1 MNIFH
6 ISIKNIKAKP
16 LAATLSIVLFTTGVF
31 IISFLLLVKDQ
42 LTAHLEKNV
51 AGISMVAGAKG
62 SPLQLILSTI
72 YHVDYPTG
80 NISYDEAKRL
90 GKHPLVARTIPI
102 ALGDNY
108 KGYRIVGT
116 TADYAAL
123 YDGRLQSGTLWD
135 SDFEVTIGV
144 RVAEITGL
152 KIGDHFVGVHGFIET
167 DHTHGEHQ
175 YIVKGI
181 FERTGTVLDQ
191 LILTNISSVWRIHE
205 HNNDDEG
212 EDDEHEHQAKADR
225 QDDQGKEITALL
237 VFYRNAMGA
246 ISLPRYVNQ
255 NTNMQA
261 AAPAIELN
269 RLFSLMGVSIQ
280 TISLIAYLIVFISGL
295 SIFVSLLSAMKE
307 RKYEI
312 ALIRVMGGSKLRIFA
327 LVITEGLIIALTGFL
342 FGIILSKLAAFCV
355 SWYTEDAFHYGM
367 DSLGNIKNDLALLAG
382 SFLIGFLA
390 SILPAIKA
398 MKTDISKTLSE

>member
-1 MNIFH
+1 MNIFR
-6 ISIKNIKAKP
+6 ISIGNIKAKP
-16 LAATLSIVLFTTGVF
+16 LTATLSIVLFATGVF
-31 IISFLLLVKDQ
+31 IISFLLLAKNQ
-42 LTAHLEKNV
+42 LTTHLEKNV

-90 GKHPLVARTIPI
+90 GKNPLVARTIPI

-123 YDGRLQSGTLWD
+123 YGGTLQTGALWAA
-135 SDFEVTIGV
+135 DFEVTIGAKT
-144 RVAEITGL
+144 AEVTGL
-152 KIGDHFVGVHGFIET
+152 KVGDRFAGVHGFIET

-175 YIVKGI
+175 YMVTGI

-191 LILTNISSVWRIHE
+191 VILTNIGSVWRIHE
-205 HNNDDEG
+205 HG
-212 EDDEHEHQAKADR
+212 EDDGHEESEGAVAA
-225 QDDQGKEITALL
+225 QDEKGKEITALL

-255 NTNMQA
+255 NTGMQA
-261 AAPAIELN
+261 ASPAIELN
-269 RLFSLMGVSIQ
+269 RLFSLMGASIQ
-280 TISLIAYLIVFISGL
+280 TISLIACLIIFISGL
-295 SIFVSLLSAMKE
+295 SIFVSLLNAMKE
-307 RKYEI
+307 RKYEL

-327 LVITEGLIIALTGFL
+327 LVVTEGLMVAVTGF
-342 FGIILSKLAAFCV
+342 FIGIVLSKAAAFGV
-355 SWYTEDAFHYGM
+355 SWYAEDAFHYGM
-367 DSLGNIKNDLALLAG
+367 DTLGSFKNDFVLLTGSLLIGLLA
-382 SFLIGFLA
+382 SL
-390 SILPAIKA
+390 LPAVKA